1 MPTKGK
7 PNTFF
12 KGMKSDLEKSMQ
24 SKDSYRYAKNARVTS
39 LDGDNVSVQPYPSDR
54 LALTFRGESSFVN
67 GVQTLSYTQA
77 WTQGETVINTI
88 GDVLNEMNYQWP
100 PQYSSLEDLWGP
112 IEIPGEF
119 TQFIAGNDNPV
130 SVTIELVTVDG
141 NTIEITEDITTAYLL
156 TNQMN
161 VPFDVDNLVAGI
173 INESQNGI
181 LATATVNGNIGNS
194 QTTTNWVFIN
204 TEDSS
209 DYVSSFSVTVTG
221 TGSYSIANQDLMQQG
236 LIASLPPVPV
246 PTGNGIEEIIAYNLA
261 LAFQQALVTSIVN
274 ALTDYY
280 NTLAQTPINSTVIN
294 GAELSPTGLSVF
306 EQVAESIGFSP
317 SQPGIQVL
325 GTYSFSD
332 QLIILA
338 KWPLMGALQ
347 AEAGSPIACDMVI
360 KVRQAADGTLNGNG
374 LDGFGDFIPFDELG
388 TLYTIYFTGNLE
400 FTLGKKIKITGS
412 EESGKTRRIYFTDGL
427 FPLKTMNVG
436 LDPILYTPYFNTPE
450 YFNIFAPAVFAPTK
464 VTGFLEGGNLS
475 SKAYSY
481 GFKYKTV
488 DGRTSK
494 LSPLSNPASLPKT
507 SSSTEGPFIK
517 GAKSEESTGKTMTGE
532 IRNLDTRY
540 AKIQLIFVPYENNAP
555 AGPGIIFNE
564 YPVPSVNDNDDE
576 NVVFWSHTGTEEPI
590 GEVPLAELNDN
601 QVSWDTCQALET
613 KDNRLFVGN
622 LSNSI
627 ESIDTDFRVVSYN
640 KENQPHNV
648 DTGNPHLYNDLLY
661 STAGVVINNEF
672 TLPVQPSLP
681 GAYVDEYFPENGNL
695 VSMFRYIKGPTNNSA
710 LYNGEL
716 LGVQQQRGIFGA
728 QSKGFD
734 EPNDD
739 GEFEG
744 IRVTFRILSEE
755 SSDGTFP
762 IDLDRDSRLIQSS
775 GIKALPPY
783 YNLPAGQNNYY
794 NNYSNPLYNS
804 NYVGYRRGE
813 IYRFGLLFY
822 DKLGAPMFI
831 KPIGDIRM
839 PEHSAEYVTPIY
851 NPTSENGEITGFKH
865 EWPYYY
871 QTARSAKDRG
881 FQNIGD
887 YINKEGV
894 KGCVLYPYFEVKLS
908 SATTS
913 KIGGYSVVR
922 VPRDSINRSIVTSG
936 IFSRAIAYKNDSF
949 GNSELDGKLGNS
961 TFPLWTELRQ
971 KQDYRRFN
979 GEGDNASRV
988 YTLDS
993 PDVCSDGDF
1002 VYNFSSSDRIKL
1014 TESGFCLKQNVRLI
1028 DANGETDTEGIQKF
1042 LSIDLADH
1050 LYNPSDINQNL
1061 PAYTLQPKSLNLFS
1075 CVVSKDKLNNS
1086 PVQFNEQEYETGTWN
1101 YKFSDD
1107 AQNYY
1112 DFEDDGIFQN
1122 IIGNDYNNYGFSS
1135 QYDLVSN
1142 DDNVE
1147 KHVGYFTKYYS
1158 KRISCYPQYVMR
1170 DTTVGTGGEFNDSVG
1185 TGVGFNI
1192 ASQQQALR
1200 LPYVNLSNPDAPNSF
1215 NINNP
1220 NISEFFAFNNSEG
1233 LQPGQFFET
1242 KIHYA
1247 QILNPEQEI
1256 NSGNIPGNSP
1266 SFRNA
1271 HHFHELYPPTQTN
1284 FDKRQANDQE
1294 SQNDYFQKA
1303 NRAYAHNSK
1312 TIGIVLE
1319 KPGGMPVVRQNLAAN
1334 NYSEGITRR
1343 IGVSKAGGEGNPG
1356 GNFSPEVTI
1365 ASIVRAQSKETMYG
1379 GFTEGDFSRNI
1390 FQSTGQFRPVVFN
1403 FQNPGDAVGQNN
1415 VGENGNAVFGGDTYI
1430 GYHKLKK
1437 TFKPSSGTNGED
1449 ESCVLF
1455 ASMVPLETNFNL
1467 ELRHGWNYSNNS
1479 DSIPRFIEDEYL
1491 YNESFDSENNG
1502 LAYKTKPIDFEEVNH
1517 WPSMI
1522 AFSEQKIP
1530 GEVDDNYSI
1539 FPVNQIKDLDY
1550 EKGPIT
1556 QMFMLSNEM
1565 YALQYYGTSRLSIN
1579 PRVLIQA
1586 EDGNAIQAQTGTDN
1600 ILERY
1605 DYISEVYGSQH
1616 FHGLAVSDKA
1626 AYFYDDDNCKF
1637 LRLGRGE
1644 KGKFG
1649 VMSLGE
1655 NSFMQNYFNQNKNR
1669 TLNDNPLTI
1678 RTYTNEALPPS
1689 PTYDIN
1695 KLLIYQG
1702 IQEEDLGGVSI
1713 GFDPEHS
1720 EVLLTTMFSDKGVY
1734 LPPETIVF
1742 NENLGAFTSF
1752 ISKAAGHYFN
1762 HHGRLY
1768 NVYNKYST
1776 NVDDASS
1783 LNNGLDEI
1791 YMSNGY
1797 EEFPNSE
1804 LDSFPAKFLNFGDV
1818 DYYIWEQDT
1827 EQQGVLPVYKE
1838 PFEIEM
1844 VINDAPTESKIFDK
1858 IQLSMNSETL
1868 EGTRYIYFRKFA
1880 FEGSANT
1887 APIIQNDTNILGE
1900 NYSSIDNLEPGG
1912 NRNWYTVRD
1921 NLHFAPMRSLN
1932 GLEVNQGGKTR
1943 GTYATVRM
1951 TMGWAID
1958 NEHPSGY
1965 DRIKNEKFNIF
1976 SAVPFF
1982 RASRI

>member
-67 GVQTLSYTQA
+67 GLQTLSYTPA
-77 WTQGETVINTI
+77 WTAAASQLSTI
-88 GDVLNEMNYQWP
+88 ADALTLGGNEWP
-100 PQYSSLEDLWGP
+100 PSLAEFEDLWGP
-112 IEIPGEF
+112 IEIPGDF
-119 TQFIAGNDNPV
+119 TEFIAGNDNPV
-130 SVTIELVTVDG
+130 SVTIVLETIDG
-141 NTIEITEDITTAYLL
+141 NTIEITEDITNAYLL

-161 VPFDVDNLVAGI
+161 VPFDVDNVVVGI

-181 LATATVNGNIGNS
+181 LVTATVNGDIGNS

-209 DYVSSFSVTVTG
+209 DYVSSFSVTVSG
-221 TGSYSIANQDLMQQG
+221 TGSYSVANQDLIEQA
-236 LIASLPPVPV
+236 LIASLPPID
-246 PTGNGIEEIIAYNLA
+246 NDFAE
-261 LAFQQALVTSIVN
+261 ALVTVTVGFIFDN
-274 ALTDYY
+274 ITDYY
-280 NTLAQTPINSTVIN
+280 NTLSQTPINSTVIN
-294 GAELSPTGLSVF
+294 DVELQVNGLSIF
-306 EQVAESIGFSP
+306 EQFAENIGFSP
-317 SQPGIQVL
+317 NQPGIQVL

-507 SSSTEGPFIK
+507 ASSVEGPFVK
-517 GAKSEESTGKTMTGE
+517 GAKSEDSTGKTMTGE

-564 YPVPSVNDNDDE
+564 YPVPAVNDNNDE
-576 NVVFWSHTGTEEPI
+576 NVIFWSHTGTEQPI

-622 LSNSI
+622 LSNSV
-627 ESIDTDFRVVSYN
+627 ESIDTDFRVISYN

-648 DTGNPHLYNDLLY
+648 ETGNPHLYNDLLY
-661 STAGVVINNEF
+661 STAGVVISNEF

-681 GAYVDEYFPENGNL
+681 GAYLDEYLPENGDY

-728 QSKGFD
+728 QSNGFD
-734 EPNDD
+734 QPNED
-739 GEFEG
+739 GEIEG

-755 SSDGTFP
+755 SSGGTFP

-775 GIKALPPY
+775 GVKALPPY

-851 NPTSENGEITGFKH
+851 DPTSENGQITGFQH

-871 QTARSAKDRG
+871 QTARSVKDRG
-881 FQNIGD
+881 FQGIGD

-894 KGCVLYPYFEVKLS
+894 KGCVLYPYFEVRLS

-922 VPRDSINRSIVTSG
+922 VPRDSINKSIVTSG
-936 IFSRAIAYKNDSF
+936 IFSRAISYKDDSF
-949 GNSELDGKLGNS
+949 GSDLEGKLGNS

-979 GEGDNASRV
+979 GEGDRASRV

-1014 TESGFCLKQNVRLI
+1014 TESGFCLKQNVRLE
-1028 DANGETDTEGIQKF
+1028 DANGETNTEGLQKM
-1042 LSIDLADH
+1042 LSIDLADNQ
-1050 LYNPSDINQNL
+1050 YNPLDVNQIL
-1061 PAYTLQPKSLNLFS
+1061 PAYILQPKSLNLFTS
-1075 CVVSKDKLNNS
+1075 VVSKDKLQDS
-1086 PVQFNEQEYETGTWN
+1086 PVQFNEEDYNTGTWN
-1101 YKFSDD
+1101 YRFSSE
-1107 AQNYY
+1107 AQNFY
-1112 DFEDDGIFQN
+1112 DFEDSGIFQN
-1122 IIGNDYNNYGFSS
+1122 ILGQDTNAGEFNFNSNT
-1135 QYDLVSN
+1135 DLVSN
-1142 DDNVE
+1142 DDDVE

-1170 DTTVGTGGEFNDSVG
+1170 DTTVGTGGEFNNSVG

-1192 ASQQQALR
+1192 GNQQQALR
-1200 LPYVNLSNPDAPNSF
+1200 LPYINLSNPDSPDSF
-1215 NINNP
+1215 SINNP
-1220 NISEFFAFNNSEG
+1220 SAENYFTNNNGDTLE
-1233 LQPGQFFET
+1233 PGQFFET

-1256 NSGNIPGNSP
+1256 NSGNIPGDSP

-1271 HHFHELYPPTQTN
+1271 HHFHELYPPTQEN
-1284 FDKRQANDQE
+1284 FDKRQANDQNN
-1294 SQNDYFQKA
+1294 QNDYFKKA
-1303 NRAYAHNSK
+1303 SRAYALNSK

-1319 KPGGMPVVRQNLAAN
+1319 KPGGMPVVRQNLAVDN
-1334 NYSEGITRR
+1334 FSEGIVRR
-1343 IGVSKAGGEGNPG
+1343 IGVPKDNQGNPG

-1390 FQSTGQFRPVVFN
+1390 FQSTGQFRPVVIN
-1403 FQNPGDAVGQNN
+1403 SQNPGQSLAQNN
-1415 VGENGNAVFGGDTYI
+1415 TGENGNAVFGGDTYV

-1437 TFKPSSGTNGED
+1437 TFKPSSGANGED

-1455 ASMVPLETNFNL
+1455 ASMVPLETDFNL
-1467 ELRHGWNYSNNS
+1467 ELRHGWNFSNNS

-1491 YNESFDSENNG
+1491 YNESFDSQNNG
-1502 LAYKTKPIDFEEVNH
+1502 LAFKTKPIDFEEVSH

-1565 YALQYYGTSRLSIN
+1565 YALQYYGTSKLSIN

-1637 LRLGRGE
+1637 LRLGLGE

-1649 VMSLGE
+1649 IMSLGE

-1689 PTYDIN
+1689 ENYDIN

-1720 EVLLTTMFSDKGVY
+1720 EVLLTTMFNDKGVY
-1734 LPPETIVF
+1734 LAPETIVF

-1752 ISKAAGHYFN
+1752 VSKTAGHYFN

-1768 NVYNKYST
+1768 NVYNKYSS
-1776 NVDDASS
+1776 NDNSVNS

-1797 EEFPNSE
+1797 EEFPNAS
-1804 LDSFPAKFLNFGDV
+1804 LPTFPAKFLNFGDV
-1818 DYYIWEQDT
+1818 DYYIWES
-1827 EQQGVLPVYKE
+1827 EVQGQSVVPIYKE

-1844 VINDAPTESKIFDK
+1844 VINDAPIESKIFDK

-1868 EGTRYIYFRKFA
+1868 DGTRYIYFRKFA

-1887 APIIQNDTNILGE
+1887 APITQNDTNILGE

-1932 GLEVNQGGKTR
+1932 GLESQQGGKTR